1 MRGHTKYNNNNNNN
15 NKNINNTNRH
25 DEPDYKDV
33 GRGTAHDARYKHLE
47 TCNRQPARLK
57 DPRIPEPYQR
67 RLNAVNDTLVESAV
81 ESVGLRPTTTT
92 VCDRMLYKALQ
103 YWIGLFEP
111 LFFRPF
117 RPFRSLRRDISVVCR
132 CTLYVAR

>member
-1 MRGHTKYNNNNNNN
+1 MMPV
-15 NKNINNTNRH
+15 INTWK
-25 DEPDYKDV
+25 P
-33 GRGTAHDARYKHLE
+33 A
-47 TCNRQPARLK
+47 TCSLQPATCTFQRPQDSGTLST
-57 DPRIPEPYQR
+57 PYQR

-111 LFFRPF
+111 FFFRPF

>member
-1 MRGHTKYNNNNNNN
+1 MMPV
-15 NKNINNTNRH
+15 INTWK
-25 DEPDYKDV
+25 P
-33 GRGTAHDARYKHLE
+33 A
-47 TCNRQPARLK
+47 TCSLQPATCTFQRPQDSGTLST
-57 DPRIPEPYQR
+57 PYQR

-111 LFFRPF
+111 LFFSSF
-117 RPFRSLRRDISVVCR
+117 SSVSFSSSGYFCCVSLYFIRSAIKKVKKVLVSWFAYRGSAVPVNNN
-132 CTLYVAR
+132 